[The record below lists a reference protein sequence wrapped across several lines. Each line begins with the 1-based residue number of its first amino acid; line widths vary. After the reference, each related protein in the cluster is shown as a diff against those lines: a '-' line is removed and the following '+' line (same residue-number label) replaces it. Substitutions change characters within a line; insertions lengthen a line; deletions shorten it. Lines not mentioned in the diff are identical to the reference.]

1 MILEP
6 DLNHPG
12 YARLALISGLAL
24 AFLGAT
30 YLWATR
36 GAAIVL
42 DMSWT
47 GCL

>member
-1 MILEP
+1 MILAS
-6 DLNHPG
+6 DLKQPG

-24 AFLGAT
+24 VFLGAT